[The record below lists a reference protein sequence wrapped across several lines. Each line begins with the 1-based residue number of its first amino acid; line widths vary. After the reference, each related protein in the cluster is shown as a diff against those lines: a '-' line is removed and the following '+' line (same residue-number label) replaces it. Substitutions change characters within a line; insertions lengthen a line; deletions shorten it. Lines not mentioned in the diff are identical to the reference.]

1 MNRLMHEMAN
11 EKETR
16 CARFGESP
24 GERSPAFGVS
34 LVRMRLSASLVTPWE
49 R

>member
-16 CARFGESP
+16 CARFGESL
-24 GERSPAFGVS
+24 GELSPAFGVS
-34 LVRMRLSASLVTPWE
+34 LVRMCLSASPVTRRE